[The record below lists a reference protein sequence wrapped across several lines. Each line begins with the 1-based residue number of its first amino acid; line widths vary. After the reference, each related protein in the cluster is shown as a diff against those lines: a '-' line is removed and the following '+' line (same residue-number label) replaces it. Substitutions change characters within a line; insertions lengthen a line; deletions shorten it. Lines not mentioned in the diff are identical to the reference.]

1 MALPFAPADK
11 TMAGQT
17 RTVEV
22 DGSQGAAPGMVVIE
36 HTAVRQAQ
44 ALEPTAGVVAV
55 TQGAPALMLGD
66 QPVQAVVFEL
76 QRMVLAVVDAD
87 QPPEVVVVVLDL
99 DSVGQDLEQ

>member
-1 MALPFAPADK
+1 
-11 TMAGQT
+11 
-17 RTVEV
+17 
-22 DGSQGAAPGMVVIE
+22 MVVIE

-87 QPPEVVVVVLDL
+87 QPPEVVVAVLDL
-99 DSVGQDLEQ
+99 HPVGQDFDQ